1 ELIGPERKTRFQF
14 PSDES
19 GDIVLSASHLTQRFD
34 RTLFEDVAVELRAG
48 DRVALVG
55 PNGAGKTTFLKT
67 LMGDL
72 PSKDPRGRVLTGA
85 RVRVGYY
92 DQDLAGVDDELTL
105 FEELLRRTGDREAHD
120 LLGRFMFPY
129 DAQFKKV
136 RDLSGGERARLALLI
151 LTLGRH
157 MLRVLYEPTNHL
169 DLEMIEALEA
179 ALQAYHGTL
188 LLVSH
193 DRRFVSKLVNRV
205 WEVDGGHFREYEGDW
220 SFYWRKRRERAAA
233 DAGEQTAAAASERE
247 SKAAQEASVPTS
259 ERFAGRS
266 LWQLR
271 QDLER
276 LEERIA
282 TVEAELASV
291 GRELAT
297 VGEELAK

>member
-55 PNGAGKTTFLKT
+55 PNGAGKTTFLRT

-72 PSKDPRGRVLTGA
+72 PSKDPRARVLTGA
-85 RVRVGYY
+85 RVRVGFY

-151 LTLGRH
+151 LTLGRYN
-157 MLRVLYEPTNHL
+157 LLVLDEPTNHL
-169 DLEMIEALEA
+169 DVEMIEALEA
-179 ALQAYHGTL
+179 ALQAYEGTL

-193 DRRFVSKLVNRV
+193 DRRFISGLVNHV
-205 WEVDGGHFREYEGDW
+205 WEVDSGSFREYEGDW
-220 SFYWRKRRERAAA
+220 SFYLRKRRARAAA
-233 DAGEQTAAAASERE
+233 DAERASALKRNEPEVDTPDRAV
-247 SKAAQEASVPTS
+247 SGG
-259 ERFAGRS
+259 RFAGRS
-266 LWQLR
+266 PYQLR
-271 QDLER
+271 KHLD
-276 LEERIA
+276 
-282 TVEAELASV
+282 
-291 GRELAT
+291 
-297 VGEELAK
+297 